1 MTVIRFVIFD
11 MDQVLYDYD
20 HLVRLRLLEELTGR
34 PAAEIDTAVWG
45 GPHEAA
51 AEAGSPDTAEGYLD
65 QYGRLLGY
73 PIDFDTWADIRRQ
86 MMRAR
91 PDVLD
96 LVRRLGRQ
104 ADLALLTNN
113 GMMLKAALPVCAPE
127 VIEIFGQNAYV
138 SAEFKAR
145 KPDPV
150 VYLRV
155 CEKHGFKPEQS
166 AFVDDNAKN
175 VSGAETAG
183 LTGHVYTS
191 VDELHAF
198 LQEHGLG

>member
-1 MTVIRFVIFD
+1 MPDIRFVIFD

-20 HLVRLRLLEELTGR
+20 HQVRLRLLEELTGR
-34 PAAEIDTAVWG
+34 PATEIDAAVWG

-51 AEAGSPDTAEGYLD
+51 AEAGSPDTAKGYLA
-65 QYGRLLGY
+65 QYARLLGY

-91 PDVLD
+91 PLVLAH
-96 LVRRLGRQ
+96 VRRLKEQ
-104 ADLALLTNN
+104 TDLALLTNN

-127 VIEIFGQNAYV
+127 VIEIFGEKAHV

-150 VYLRV
+150 VYRRL
-155 CEKHGFKPEQS
+155 CAKYGYGPEES
-166 AFVDDNAKN
+166 AFVDDNAAN
-175 VSGAETAG
+175 VSGAEKAG

-191 VDELHAF
+191 DGALLAF
-198 LQEHGLG
+198 LQRHGLI